1 MRYIELKQKLAGFVV
16 FSISDIRK
24 IDPAF
29 HEQRLSE
36 WQKKGYVKKVINKY
50 YLFADLEI
58 DESVLFIIA
67 NKIYDPSYISFEM
80 ALSYY
85 DLIPETV
92 YQITSASSRKTQ
104 TFKTDIASFSY
115 RKIKPELMF
124 GYTLQKFGSHNFKIA
139 GPEKAVLDFFYLNS
153 RLKSES
159 DFEEL
164 RINADEFRKQVNIG
178 KLKKYLK
185 FFGNKSLE
193 KRIHHFLAFI
203 SYA

>member
-1 MRYIELKQKLAGFVV
+1 M
-16 FSISDIRK
+16 
-24 IDPAF
+24 
-29 HEQRLSE
+29 
-36 WQKKGYVKKVINKY
+36 
-50 YLFADLEI
+50 
-58 DESVLFIIA
+58 IA

-104 TFKTDIASFSY
+104 AFKTDLASFSY

-124 GYTLQKFGSHNFKIA
+124 GYALQKLGSYNFKIA
-139 GPEKAVLDFFYLNS
+139 EPEKAVLDFFYLNS
-153 RLKSES
+153 RLKSEG

-164 RINADEFRKQVNIG
+164 RINADEFQKKVNVG

-185 FFGNKSLE
+185 LFSNKSLE
-193 KRIHHFLAFI
+193 RRINNFLTFI
-203 SYA
+203 SHA